1 MAALT
6 GLLGDY
12 GSDDESAGSDHEAV
26 GARQSQGYLKL
37 SCNRPGIALCK
48 TAHMVFLSCSLWCAA
63 ASIDDVELTESGVA
77 SSRPASALPA
87 DVDAAPEVADDRALP
102 EANTVMSPDQPSQ
115 FQLPPDIAEPPD
127 QLCSA
132 AVQVGSNTCFVVQ
145 SLHWHH
151 LVASHTGKGGEA
163 VMDTE
168 PRAVLEC

>member
-1 MAALT
+1 MA
-6 GLLGDY
+6 Y
-12 GSDDESAGSDHEAV
+12 
-26 GARQSQGYLKL
+26 
-37 SCNRPGIALCK
+37 
-48 TAHMVFLSCSLWCAA
+48 WCAA
-63 ASIDDVELTESGVA
+63 ASIDDVDLTEPGVA

-87 DVDAAPEVADDRALP
+87 DVDAAPDIADDRALT

-132 AVQVGSNTCFVVQ
+132 AVQVGSDTCFVVQ

-151 LVASHTGKGGEA
+151 RHLVVTHTGEGGEA

-168 PRAVLEC
+168 PRTVLEC